1 MPGPLRLRAAMTESP
16 FPEHSLHCP
25 HKRATH
31 FSEPL
36 VVMPKAI
43 RAVQL
48 PGPGFFQDSEEGF
61 FLPMDKRAR
70 FPAPNTCSFLRRKKH
85 ILMSSLSALPG
96 SLQPGP
102 TCLAGSSRAP
112 WHAPHPHWSCALE
125 GLRVPSGG
133 AGSTPVCPGGGR
145 SLAPWAPVW
154 CRSLAA
160 MMISQLFIVITLI
173 TLNSLGIN
181 EDVMC
186 TWMGIF
192 IVVQH

>member
-1 MPGPLRLRAAMTESP
+1 MTLPGPLRLRAAMTESP

-102 TCLAGSSRAP
+102 TCLASLSRAP
-112 WHAPHPHWSCALE
+112 WHAPSSLE
-125 GLRVPSGG
+125 LCFGG
-133 AGSTPVCPGGGR
+133 AEGAQRRGRQHPSVPRGWQKPGALGPCVVPQPGSHDDLPVIYCH
-145 SLAPWAPVW
+145 
-154 CRSLAA
+154 
-160 MMISQLFIVITLI
+160 
-173 TLNSLGIN
+173 NIN
-181 EDVMC
+181 HAEL
-186 TWMGIF
+186 TW
-192 IVVQH
+192 H